1 MGRKVFANSITQL
14 PTQEGITPQGLMV
27 QAAEPAAKNEKLTVL
42 FSLGLTP
49 EAQADLEQKIA
60 QGQTLSPD
68 AQKKYQSSPKD
79 VNNLVSWLKAQGF
92 EIVQVSPESGSV
104 YAKAPA
110 SQIEQSLDVNMVRVT
125 KDGISYTAAQN
136 APSLPD
142 DVGQGVQAILG
153 LQPFRHAHKH
163 CRMRMPHREEDTT
176 PSHDTGVASGAQAA
190 APARKAHL
198 KPPYMVKDILKAYDA
213 DNLNLTGKG
222 QTIAILIDTF
232 PEDSDLQAFW
242 NANNLN
248 ITLGQIEKVNVSGDP
263 LPPTEG
269 EETLD
274 VSWASGVAPDATIR
288 IYASGSLAF
297 VDLDKAL
304 DQIIRDLPT
313 QPGLKQLSVSLGLGE
328 TFMAPDE
335 VTTQHQKLL
344 RIAAAGVNVF
354 VSSGDAGS
362 NPDSTGHSSSGPTQ
376 AEYESSDSAVVGV
389 GGTSLTLDSN
399 GNVVTERAWT
409 GSGGGKSV
417 LFNSRPPWQKG
428 PGVPAGNQR
437 LVPDVS
443 ISADP
448 NKGAFLVLQGKTI
461 GIGGTSWS
469 APMWAGICAL
479 LNEARANAGK
489 PSLPFLNTIVYNL
502 IGSSSFRDIN
512 SGSNGAFSAGPGYDL
527 VTGVGVPNVK
537 ALVQAVI

>member
-1 MGRKVFANSITQL
+1 M
-14 PTQEGITPQGLMV
+14 
-27 QAAEPAAKNEKLTVL
+27 
-42 FSLGLTP
+42 
-49 EAQADLEQKIA
+49 
-60 QGQTLSPD
+60 
-68 AQKKYQSSPKD
+68 
-79 VNNLVSWLKAQGF
+79 
-92 EIVQVSPESGSV
+92 
-104 YAKAPA
+104 
-110 SQIEQSLDVNMVRVT
+110 
-125 KDGISYTAAQN
+125 
-136 APSLPD
+136 
-142 DVGQGVQAILG
+142 
-153 LQPFRHAHKH
+153 
-163 CRMRMPHREEDTT
+163 
-176 PSHDTGVASGAQAA
+176 
-190 APARKAHL
+190 
-198 KPPYMVKDILKAYDA
+198 
-213 DNLNLTGKG
+213 
-222 QTIAILIDTF
+222 
-232 PEDSDLQAFW
+232 
-242 NANNLN
+242 
-248 ITLGQIEKVNVSGDP
+248 
-263 LPPTEG
+263 
-269 EETLD
+269 
-274 VSWASGVAPDATIR
+274 
-288 IYASGSLAF
+288 
-297 VDLDKAL
+297 DLDKAL

-313 QPGLKQLSVSLGLGE
+313 QPGLKQLSISLGLGE

-362 NPDSTGHSSSGPTQ
+362 NPDNTGHSSSGPTQ

-389 GGTSLTLDSN
+389 GGTSLTLDTN
-399 GNVVTERAWT
+399 GNVITEKAWT

-489 PSLPFLNTIVYNL
+489 PSLPFLNTIVYSL
-502 IGSSSFRDIN
+502 IGGGHLRDIS

-537 ALVQAVI
+537 ALVRAL